1 MLKILAINP
10 RHGGATHDSHI
21 WRMSIIKTELERH
34 YQDGDRATW
43 LIGDSGYPLQPWLMT
58 PILDAAPNT
67 PDGRYTR
74 AHCRAGT
81 DVSMEKDF

>member
-1 MLKILAINP
+1 
-10 RHGGATHDSHI
+10 
-21 WRMSIIKTELERH
+21 MSIIKTELERH

-74 AHCRAGT
+74 AHCRARNCIERFNG
-81 DVSMEKDF
+81 VLKVRYRCVHGERLLR